1 HGNASRGGG
10 ARGPQGRGKG
20 SKAGPKGG
28 FRSGPG
34 SKGSGGAAGGR

>member
-1 HGNASRGGG
+1 MAASHGNSARGGG

-34 SKGSGGAAGGR
+34 KSSGSG